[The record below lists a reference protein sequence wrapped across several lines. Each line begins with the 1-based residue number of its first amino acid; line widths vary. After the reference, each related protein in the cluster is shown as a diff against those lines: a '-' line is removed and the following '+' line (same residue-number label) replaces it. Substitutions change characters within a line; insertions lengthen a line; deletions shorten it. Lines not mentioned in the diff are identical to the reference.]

1 MTAAWEAKL
10 RTEAREAVE
19 TITQLRV
26 SVGEASSH
34 QLRQELKLMDFI
46 GPGELICNY

>member
-26 SVGEASSH
+26 SVDKRAFIICARNSS
-34 QLRQELKLMDFI
+34 
-46 GPGELICNY
+46 